1 MDDQSNLIARR
12 TALERLSAELTEDLL
27 RRLVAYCA
35 VKASRRWWYGLRS
48 ASGASMVGGH
58 KPEDIVQIVVLKT
71 IRGIQEGPGIGR
83 RIWDGDRDLFD
94 YFTSQIDSEISN
106 LGESWTNRK
115 VRRSTQLA
123 DGSGRSEAAFL
134 DTVVSHTED
143 TPETMALRCE
153 EEQRAD
159 EFLSGF
165 LDSLDGDDGLLIAVI
180 GEIVDGA
187 QKPAEIA
194 DALQVSVQEIYRAK
208 KRLKRRFEAYRGVQV
223 EIGVN

>member
-1 MDDQSNLIARR
+1 M
-12 TALERLSAELTEDLL
+12 
-27 RRLVAYCA
+27 
-35 VKASRRWWYGLRS
+35 
-48 ASGASMVGGH
+48 
-58 KPEDIVQIVVLKT
+58 
-71 IRGIQEGPGIGR
+71 
-83 RIWDGDRDLFD
+83 FD